1 MAEVSMQTK
10 LRVADDVVFRNLDGE
25 AVLLSIGSGLFF
37 GLTPVATRIW
47 ELIDRGDA
55 LGEILAVLT
64 AEYDAPASVLERDL
78 RELAAQLIER
88 RLVVPAPVA

>member
-1 MAEVSMQTK
+1 MAMAEVSMQTK

-55 LGEILAVLT
+55 LSDILATLV
-64 AEYDAPASVLERDL
+64 AEYDAPASVLEHDL
-78 RELAAQLIER
+78 RELAAQLVER
-88 RLVVPAPVA
+88 RLVTPSP